1 MTWAIVDILNPI
13 RNECDLIDIGQ
24 GCFMLSIPFIVFVNK
39 VYCVITSENKKK
51 RICYLLNNL

>member
-1 MTWAIVDILNPI
+1 MTWTIVDILIPI
-13 RNECDLIDIGQ
+13 RNECDLIGIEQ

-51 RICYLLNNL
+51 SLLSI